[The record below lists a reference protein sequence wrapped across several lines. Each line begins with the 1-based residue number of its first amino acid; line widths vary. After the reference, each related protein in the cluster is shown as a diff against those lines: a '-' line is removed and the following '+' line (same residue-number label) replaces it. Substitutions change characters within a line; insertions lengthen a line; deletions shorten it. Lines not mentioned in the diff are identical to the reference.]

1 MPLLG
6 CYKKVSKRTP
16 ISRLQDQKMS
26 DHSKFLYKYRAID
39 ESNIDRVQR
48 IFTDNKSRIAQM
60 TL

>member
-1 MPLLG
+1 
-6 CYKKVSKRTP
+6 
-16 ISRLQDQKMS
+16 MS